1 VRLPGLIAAA
11 GGVTGT
17 REMVLARATGL
28 APQFRSR
35 AGEGEANGTMPT
47 DLAARVK
54 EAGLFRLS
62 LPAALGGWEAD
73 PITIFEVIERL
84 SYADGSG
91 GWTVMIGCS
100 PMFMAWL
107 DPAVAT
113 KLLDGNP
120 NICTT
125 GVFAPLGRAVPD
137 GTGSFRVEGQWPCNS
152 GCPHSEWFVTG
163 VFVMDGD
170 KPRMVPPG
178 RPDWRFAWFPCT
190 DGEIIDN
197 WDAAGLRGTGSHD
210 VAARGIRIPEELTCA
225 PMFEPARHD
234 GALYRLSFYNLL
246 AAHMSG
252 FTSGVGRRALDEFVV
267 AAERNHRGSS
277 STSVA
282 DDPVVQHRFAVV
294 DGDLQAARVFFIDA
308 MGEAWETVTRGDSCS
323 LQQRARVV
331 SASQTL
337 HRSAIAAVD
346 AMLPLAGASAV
357 YADNPIQRCSRDLHA
372 ASQHIFFGVDV
383 LKDIGLVAFG
393 RTPTAPRF

>member
-1 VRLPGLIAAA
+1 MSV
-11 GGVTGT
+11 T
-17 REMVLARATGL
+17 REEVLARAAAL
-28 APQFRSR
+28 APEFRDR
-35 AGEGEANGTMPT
+35 AAEGEANRTMPP
-47 DLAARVK
+47 DLAAKVK

-100 PMFMAWL
+100 PVFMAWL

-125 GVFAPLGRAVPD
+125 GVFAPLGRAVPE
-137 GTGSFRVEGQWPCNS
+137 GTGSFRVEGRWPCNS

-178 RPDWRFAWFPCT
+178 RPDWRFAWFSST

-210 VAARGIRIPEELTCA
+210 VAAHGITIPEELTCA

-234 GALYRLSFYNLL
+234 GPLYRLSFFNLL

-252 FTSGVGRRALDEFVV
+252 FTSGVARRALDEFVM
-267 AAERNHRGSS
+267 AAERKHRGPSP
-277 STSVA
+277 TSVA
-282 DDPVVQHRFAVV
+282 DDAVVQHRFAVV
-294 DGDLQAARVFFIDA
+294 DGDLRAARAFFIDA
-308 MGEAWETVTRGDSCS
+308 MGEAWEAVTRGDCCS
-323 LQQRARVV
+323 LQQRALVM
-331 SASQTL
+331 SASQAL

-346 AMLPLAGASAV
+346 AVLPLAGASAV

-372 ASQHIFFGVDV
+372 ASQHIFFSVDV
-383 LKDIGLVAFG
+383 LKDIGQVAFG
-393 RTPTAPRF
+393 RVPTVPRF